1 MKQIF
6 FTLALIFMAVTVSAK
21 KQALLMVHFG
31 TTYDDTRVAT
41 IDALNS
47 AAVAAFPEMK
57 VVEAYTSRLV
67 IKRLA
72 ARGIEKPTP
81 RQALLSLAAERYTD
95 VFIQSSNVIDGVE
108 MDALRK
114 EAEAMVPFFDDIRV
128 GEPLLY
134 TLDDCHR
141 VVEILAGRYGSDL
154 DARQSVV
161 LVGHGTAIPANA
173 IYSQIDYMFTAEG
186 HPQFHVATVEGYP
199 TLQTTVERLKA
210 AKVKSVRLVPFMFVA
225 GDHARNDID
234 GDWRSEL
241 EGMGYRVS
249 TVIEGLGQIPEIR
262 ELYLDHIRRGMTE
275 KPLAP
280 SERKAEFLK
289 NNL

>member
-1 MKQIF
+1 
-6 FTLALIFMAVTVSAK
+6 MAVTVSAK

-31 TTYDDTRVAT
+31 TTYDDTRATT

-81 RQALLSLAAERYTD
+81 RQALLSLAAEGYTD

-141 VVEILAGRYGSDL
+141 VVEILAERYGSDL

-210 AKVKSVRLVPFMFVA
+210 AKTKSVRLVPFMFVA

>member
-1 MKQIF
+1 
-6 FTLALIFMAVTVSAK
+6 MAVTVSAK

-31 TTYDDTRVAT
+31 TTYDDTRATT

-81 RQALLSLAAERYTD
+81 RQALLSLAAEGYTD

-141 VVEILAGRYGSDL
+141 VVEILAERYGSDL

-210 AKVKSVRLVPFMFVA
+210 AKTKSVRLVPFMFVA

-234 GDWRSEL
+234 DDWRSEL

>member
-1 MKQIF
+1 
-6 FTLALIFMAVTVSAK
+6 MAVTVSAK

-31 TTYDDTRVAT
+31 TTYDDTRATT

-81 RQALLSLAAERYTD
+81 RQALLSLAAEGYTD

-210 AKVKSVRLVPFMFVA
+210 AKAKSVRLVPFMFVA

-262 ELYLDHIRRGMTE
+262 ELYLDHIRRGLTE

>member
-1 MKQIF
+1 
-6 FTLALIFMAVTVSAK
+6 MAVTVSAK

-31 TTYDDTRVAT
+31 TTYDDTRAAT

-67 IKRLA
+67 IKRMA

-81 RQALLSLAAERYTD
+81 RQALLSLAAEGYTD

-210 AKVKSVRLVPFMFVA
+210 AKAKSVRLVPFMFVA

>member
-1 MKQIF
+1 
-6 FTLALIFMAVTVSAK
+6 MAVTVSAK

-31 TTYDDTRVAT
+31 TTYDDTRATT

-81 RQALLSLAAERYTD
+81 RQALLSLAAEGYTD

-210 AKVKSVRLVPFMFVA
+210 AKAKSVRLVPFMFVA

>member
-1 MKQIF
+1 
-6 FTLALIFMAVTVSAK
+6 MAVTVSAK

-31 TTYDDTRVAT
+31 TTYDDTRAAT

-81 RQALLSLAAERYTD
+81 RQALLSLAAEGYTD

-134 TLDDCHR
+134 TLEDCHR
-141 VVEILAGRYGSDL
+141 VVQILAGRYGSDL

-210 AKVKSVRLVPFMFVA
+210 AKAKSVRLVPFMFVA
-225 GDHARNDID
+225 GDHARNDIA

-275 KPLAP
+275 KPLVP

>member
-1 MKQIF
+1 
-6 FTLALIFMAVTVSAK
+6 MAVTVSAK
-21 KQALLMVHFG
+21 KQALLFVHFG
-31 TTYDDTRVAT
+31 TTYDDTRAAT

-81 RQALLSLAAERYTD
+81 RQALLSLAAEGYTD

-134 TLDDCHR
+134 TLEDCHR
-141 VVEILAGRYGSDL
+141 VVQILAGRYGSDL

-210 AKVKSVRLVPFMFVA
+210 AKAKSVRLVPFMFVA
-225 GDHARNDID
+225 GDHARNDIA

-275 KPLAP
+275 KPLVP

>member
-1 MKQIF
+1 
-6 FTLALIFMAVTVSAK
+6 MAVTVSAK

-31 TTYDDTRVAT
+31 TTYDDTRATT

-81 RQALLSLAAERYTD
+81 RQALLSLAAEGYTD

-262 ELYLDHIRRGMTE
+262 ELSLDHIRRGMTE

>member
-1 MKQIF
+1 MKQIVF
-6 FTLALIFMAVTVSAK
+6 ILALIFMAVTVSAK

-31 TTYDDTRVAT
+31 TTYDDTRATT

-81 RQALLSLAAERYTD
+81 RQALLSLAAEGYTD

-210 AKVKSVRLVPFMFVA
+210 AKAKSVRLVPFMFVA

-262 ELYLDHIRRGMTE
+262 ELYLDHIRRGLTE

>member
-1 MKQIF
+1 M
-6 FTLALIFMAVTVSAK
+6 
-21 KQALLMVHFG
+21 
-31 TTYDDTRVAT
+31 
-41 IDALNS
+41 
-47 AAVAAFPEMK
+47 
-57 VVEAYTSRLV
+57 
-67 IKRLA
+67 
-72 ARGIEKPTP
+72 
-81 RQALLSLAAERYTD
+81 
-95 VFIQSSNVIDGVE
+95 
-108 MDALRK
+108 
-114 EAEAMVPFFDDIRV
+114 
-128 GEPLLY
+128 
-134 TLDDCHR
+134 
-141 VVEILAGRYGSDL
+141 VEILAGRYGSDL
-154 DARQSVV
+154 DGRQSVV

-173 IYSQIDYMFTAEG
+173 IYSQVDYMFTAEG

>member
-1 MKQIF
+1 
-6 FTLALIFMAVTVSAK
+6 MAVTVSAK

-31 TTYDDTRVAT
+31 TTYDDTRAAT

-81 RQALLSLAAERYTD
+81 RQALLSLAAEGYTD

-141 VVEILAGRYGSDL
+141 VVQILAERYGSDL

-210 AKVKSVRLVPFMFVA
+210 AKAKSVRLVPFMFVA
-225 GDHARNDID
+225 GDHARNDIA